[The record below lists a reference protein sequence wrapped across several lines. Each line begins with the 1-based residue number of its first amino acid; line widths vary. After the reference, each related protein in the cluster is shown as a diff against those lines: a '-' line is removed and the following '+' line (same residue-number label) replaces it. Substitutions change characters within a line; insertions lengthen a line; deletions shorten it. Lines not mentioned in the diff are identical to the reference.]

1 MFTTV
6 ESSTT
11 MSWASATV
19 VRVHQR
25 REATAG
31 MPLVA
36 GEVWVMPGTLYGS
49 ETFRNYPVSERTA

>member
-1 MFTTV
+1 
-6 ESSTT
+6 
-11 MSWASATV
+11 V

-49 ETFRNYPVSERTA
+49 ETFRNYPVSESTA